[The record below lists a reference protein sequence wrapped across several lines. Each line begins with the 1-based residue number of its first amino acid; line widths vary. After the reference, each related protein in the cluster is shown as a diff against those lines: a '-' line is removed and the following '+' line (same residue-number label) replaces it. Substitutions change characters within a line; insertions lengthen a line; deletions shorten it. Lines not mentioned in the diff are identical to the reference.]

1 MNLWD
6 SLVEEALAK
15 LESLKLVRHLRPIH
29 LPSDQQPKPIENE
42 PQSNSISDQEEA
54 VKEFFQMFDEMQQW
68 ERSSVE
74 VHIAEETF
82 QSWVCEISTTGK
94 LLFFFFLSPN
104 AYLYLWVMFEI

>member
-29 LPSDQQPKPIENE
+29 LPNDQQPKPIENE

-54 VKEFFQMFDEMQQW
+54 GEEVFQMFDEMQQW

-82 QSWVCEISTTGK
+82 QSWVREISTTGK
-94 LLFFFFLSPN
+94 LLLFFLSPN

>member
-1 MNLWD
+1 METMNLWD

-94 LLFFFFLSPN
+94 LPFFSSLQMPIF
-104 AYLYLWVMFEI
+104 ICG

>member
-6 SLVEEALAK
+6 SSVEEALAK
-15 LESLKLVRHLRPIH
+15 LESLKLVRHLRPVH
-29 LPSDQQPKPIENE
+29 LPNDQQPKPIENE

-54 VKEFFQMFDEMQQW
+54 GKEDFQMFDEMQQW

-94 LLFFFFLSPN
+94 LLFFSSLQMPIF
-104 AYLYLWVMFEI
+104 ICG

>member
-6 SLVEEALAK
+6 SLIEEALAK

-29 LPSDQQPKPIENE
+29 LPSDQQPKHIENE

-74 VHIAEETF
+74 VHIAEKTF

-94 LLFFFFLSPN
+94 LLLFFLSPN

>member
-1 MNLWD
+1 METMNLWD

-54 VKEFFQMFDEMQQW
+54 GKEVFQMFDEMQQW

-82 QSWVCEISTTGK
+82 QSWVREISTTGK
-94 LLFFFFLSPN
+94 LLFFSSLQMPIF
-104 AYLYLWVMFEI
+104 ICG